1 MHGRSRKRLSL
12 ALTRALT
19 GALVLGAGPALAE
32 TLGDAIAMAYESNP
46 TVQGQR
52 ASLRAL
58 DETYEQAEA
67 GYRPTASLQG
77 TVTTDRYSQN
87 ARGLNRPIP
96 GVTIPPVVGSNQ
108 TSGFALSVT
117 QPIYTG
123 GRVAAQVSAAEA
135 SILAGREQLRATE
148 ETVLRDVI
156 TAYADVRRD
165 QQDVTIL
172 GGDVALLLGELDET
186 RARFGVGAITRT
198 DVAETEA
205 RVAASQAQLEAAR
218 ARLGDSRANYASLV
232 GRNPGALAPEP
243 SLARGLPL
251 NIDDAFE
258 RAERNSPQ
266 LLQADFTERSSA
278 ARLTQAKTQTR
289 PTLSLQATLG
299 YSGGQAGLAS
309 PFLNYSRDIT
319 ASAIA
324 SFPIFTGGLTSS
336 QIRQAAE
343 TNNADR
349 IGIEVARRQALLTVS
364 QAWNALMGARASLAA
379 DEAQVRAANI
389 AFEGSRQEAR
399 VGLRS
404 VLDVLIAEQ
413 NLSAAQL
420 ALTAARH
427 DEYVSAAAVLGATG
441 GLYVQ
446 DFAPD
451 AVVYDPKTNLQRVR
465 GKWPWTPWTPYVAA
479 LDTVGAP
486 RTAPSPPL
494 AFAGG
499 VHR

>member
-1 MHGRSRKRLSL
+1 VNARSRRRPSLVLASGL
-12 ALTRALT
+12 ALFLA
-19 GALVLGAGPALAE
+19 ASPAAAE
-32 TLGDAIAMAYESNP
+32 TLGEAIALAYETNP

-67 GYRPTASLQG
+67 GYRPTASLQA
-77 TVTTDRYSQN
+77 TVTTDRYNQN

-96 GVTIPPVVGSNQ
+96 GVTIPPVIGSTQ
-108 TSGFALSVT
+108 TSGAALSVT

-123 GRVAAQVSAAEA
+123 GRVAAQISAARA

-156 TAYADVRRD
+156 TAYVDVRRD

-172 GGDVALLLGELDET
+172 EGDVALLLGELEES

-205 RVAASQAQLEAAR
+205 RVAASQAQLETAR
-218 ARLGDSRANYASLV
+218 ARLGDSRANYVALV

-243 SLARGLPL
+243 SLSRSLPL
-251 NIDDAFE
+251 NLDDAFE

-266 LLQADFTERSSA
+266 ILQATFTERSSA
-278 ARLTQAKTQTR
+278 ARLAEAKSQTR
-289 PTLSLQATLG
+289 PTLAVQGTVG
-299 YSGGQAGLAS
+299 FSGGQVGFAS
-309 PFLNYSRDIT
+309 PFQNYSRDIT
-319 ASAIA
+319 ASAVA
-324 SFPIFTGGLTSS
+324 SFPIFTGGMTSS

-349 IGIEVARRQALLTVS
+349 IGIEVARRQSLLTVS

-379 DEAQVRAANI
+379 DEAQVKAANI

-427 DEYVSAAAVLGATG
+427 DEYVSAAALLGASG
-441 GLYVQ
+441 GLRAQ

-451 AVVYDPKTNLQRVR
+451 APVYDPRTNLRRVQ
-465 GKWPWTPWTPYVAA
+465 GKWPWTPWSPVIGAVDA
-479 LDTVGAP
+479 LGAP
-486 RTAPSPPL
+486 AAPPPPPG
-494 AFAGG
+494 AS
-499 VHR
+499 HRP

>member
-1 MHGRSRKRLSL
+1 MSGLL
-12 ALTRALT
+12 ASTL
-19 GALVLGAGPALAE
+19 LVAAAPATAE
-32 TLGDAIAMAYESNP
+32 TLGEAIALAYESNP
-46 TVQGQR
+46 TLQGQR

-58 DETYEQAEA
+58 DETYVQAEA

-77 TVTTDRYSQN
+77 TVTTDHYSQN
-87 ARGLNRPIP
+87 ALGLNRPIP
-96 GVTIPPVVGSNQ
+96 GINIPPVVGDTQ
-108 TSGFALSVT
+108 TSGAAVAVT

-135 SILAGREQLRATE
+135 GILAGREQLRATE
-148 ETVLRDVI
+148 ESVLRDVI
-156 TAYADVRRD
+156 TAYVDVRRD

-172 GGDVALLLGELDET
+172 EGDVALLLGQLAEA
-186 RARFGVGAITRT
+186 RARFAVGALTRT

-205 RVAASQAQLEAAR
+205 RVAASRAQLEAAR
-218 ARLGDSRANYASLV
+218 AQLGDSRAGYVALV
-232 GRNPGALAPEP
+232 GRNPGALAAEP
-243 SLARGLPL
+243 SLARSLPL
-251 NIDDAFE
+251 SLDDAFE

-266 LLQADFTERSSA
+266 IRQADFTEQSSA
-278 ARLTQAKTQTR
+278 AKLVAAKTQTR

-299 YSGGQAGLAS
+299 YSGGRTGVAS
-309 PFLNYSRDIT
+309 PFANYSHDVT
-319 ASAIA
+319 ASAVA
-324 SFPIFTGGLTSS
+324 NFPIFTGGMTSS

-379 DEAQVRAANI
+379 DEAQVTAANV

-404 VLDVLIAEQ
+404 TLDVLIAEQ
-413 NLSAAQL
+413 TLSAAQL

-427 DEYVSAAAVLGATG
+427 DEYVAAAALLGATG
-441 GLYVQ
+441 GLYAQ

-451 AVVYDPKTNLQRVR
+451 APLYDAKSNLHRVE
-465 GKWPWTPWTPYVAA
+465 GKWPWSPWTPYVAA
-479 LDTVGAP
+479 VDTVGAP
-486 RTAPSPPL
+486 RTPPSPPDG
-494 AFAGG
+494 AD
-499 VHR
+499 RR